1 MENTY
6 NNMID
11 RYSDLVIAWRKT
23 VIILCLAAVFLIAQG
38 AKEIN
43 MASNFRAYFSPDNP
57 QLLAFEE
64 VEDEFSKQ
72 DNVFIYIEPN
82 SGTIFEKDTLSLIWE
97 LTEEGW
103 ELPYAQRSSSIANH
117 QHTEAVEDDLQV
129 DYLIEDLSVLEDPA
143 YIQQLKTIVLNEP
156 TLQNNATN
164 KDGSVAGV
172 IVKLNLPADDPQASA
187 ELAVIT
193 KKLVADYQA
202 KYPNIPIMLGGTATT
217 NAAITNVFK
226 EDVGTLVMATYGM
239 FMVMLFL
246 MLRTISGMLVT
257 ILIIMMST
265 ISTFGVFNGLG
276 FIITPTQ
283 SFVPT
288 AITTIAIADVVH
300 ILVSYYHE
308 LGTGREKIA
317 AIKEAIRINAQ
328 PVFITSLSTAIG
340 VLCLNTSDSPPYQ
353 LLGNMIAFG
362 VMMAFLLTMLFLPAV
377 LAVLPAPKG
386 KVQKGESGKDSIMMH
401 FAEWVIKH
409 YKFLLITVGT
419 MALSMFG
426 FIFNNQVTER
436 WNEYF
441 DESYELRQVLERADK
456 TMSGVHRFQYTIR
469 SKDGDN
475 GIYSPAYMQQLEEFA
490 NWYRTQDKIG
500 HVEVLTDTIKRLNK
514 NLHGDDDA
522 YFKIPDSKEAAAQ
535 YFLLYEFSLPQ
546 GLGLEDIQNVDRSAT
561 RMSVVIHKTNSEE
574 MIEIDRRAQ
583 EWVKA
588 NAPALD
594 VSEGTG
600 LDLIFSHMAGR
611 NIRSLL
617 YGSAAALIMISIV
630 LIFALRSI
638 RMGLI
643 SLIPNIVPIVVA
655 YGVWGLMKAEIS
667 LSVAVVISISL
678 GIVVDDTVH
687 FLSKYLRARNE
698 KNLGVRDG
706 IRYAFSTVGVAL
718 VVTSVVLVS
727 GFLLM
732 LFAHFNP
739 SKDMGTLLGLTIG
752 FAILIDFLL
761 LPPLLMVLDK
771 KKYQGEEKA
780 DHS

>member
-1 MENTY
+1 
-6 NNMID
+6 MID

-23 VIILCLAAVFLIAQG
+23 VIFLCLAAVFLVAQG

-43 MASNFRAYFSPDNP
+43 MASSFRAYFSPDNP

-64 VEDEFSKQ
+64 IEDEFSKQ
-72 DNVFIYIEPN
+72 DNVFFYIAPN
-82 SGTIFEKDTLSLIWE
+82 SGNVFDKDTLSLIWE
-97 LTEEGW
+97 MTEAGW
-103 ELPYAQRSSSIANH
+103 ELPYAQRSSSIANY
-117 QHTEAVEDDLQV
+117 QHTEALEDDLQV
-129 DYLIEDLSVLEDPA
+129 EYLVEDLSVLDDPA
-143 YIQQLKTIVLNEP
+143 HLERVKNIVLSEP
-156 TLQNNATN
+156 SLQNNATN

-172 IVKLNLPADDPQASA
+172 VVKLNLPDNDPQASGD
-187 ELAVIT
+187 LAKIT
-193 KKLVADYQA
+193 KQLVADFRV
-202 KYPNIPIMLGGTATT
+202 KYPDIVIMLGGTATT

-226 EDVGTLVMATYGM
+226 EDVGVLVAATYGM

-265 ISTFGVFNGLG
+265 IATFGVFNGLG

-308 LGTGREKIA
+308 LGTGKEKIA
-317 AIKEAIRINAQ
+317 AIKESMRINAQ

-340 VLCLNTSDSPPYQ
+340 VLCLNTSDAPPYR

-362 VMMAFLLTMLFLPAV
+362 VMMAYLLSMFFLPAV
-377 LAVLPAPKG
+377 LAILPAPKG
-386 KVQKGESGKDSIMMH
+386 KIQQGGAGKDSLMMR
-401 FAEWVIKH
+401 FAEWVIKQ
-409 YKFLLITVGT
+409 YKPLLVVMGL

-426 FIFNNQVTER
+426 FITRNEVTER

-441 DESYELRQVLERADK
+441 DETYELRQVLEKADK
-456 TMSGVHRFQYTIR
+456 SMSGVHRFQYTIR
-469 SKDGDN
+469 SKEGEN
-475 GIYSPAYMQQLEEFA
+475 GIYTPEYMQQLEAFS
-490 NWYRTQDKIG
+490 NWYAQQDKVG
-500 HVEVLTDTIKRLNK
+500 HVESITDTIKRLNK
-514 NLHGDDDA
+514 NLHGDDES
-522 YFKIPDSKEAAAQ
+522 YYRIPDSKEAAAQ

-546 GLGLEDIQNVDRSAT
+546 GLGLEDIQNFDRSAT
-561 RMSVVIHKTNSEE
+561 RMSVVLHKSNSEE
-574 MIEIDRRAQ
+574 MIEIDQRAQ
-583 EWVKA
+583 AWAKA
-588 NAPALD
+588 NTPDLD
-594 VSEGTG
+594 VSQGSG

-617 YGSAAALIMISIV
+617 FGSLAALIMISIV
-630 LIFALRSI
+630 LVFALRSI

-643 SLIPNIVPIVVA
+643 SLIPNIIPIVVA

-739 SKDMGTLLGLTIG
+739 SKDMGTLMGLTIG
-752 FAILIDFLL
+752 FAILVDFLL

>member
-1 MENTY
+1 
-6 NNMID
+6 
-11 RYSDLVIAWRKT
+11 
-23 VIILCLAAVFLIAQG
+23 
-38 AKEIN
+38 
-43 MASNFRAYFSPDNP
+43 
-57 QLLAFEE
+57 
-64 VEDEFSKQ
+64 
-72 DNVFIYIEPN
+72 
-82 SGTIFEKDTLSLIWE
+82 
-97 LTEEGW
+97 
-103 ELPYAQRSSSIANH
+103 
-117 QHTEAVEDDLQV
+117 
-129 DYLIEDLSVLEDPA
+129 
-143 YIQQLKTIVLNEP
+143 
-156 TLQNNATN
+156 
-164 KDGSVAGV
+164 
-172 IVKLNLPADDPQASA
+172 
-187 ELAVIT
+187 
-193 KKLVADYQA
+193 
-202 KYPNIPIMLGGTATT
+202 
-217 NAAITNVFK
+217 
-226 EDVGTLVMATYGM
+226 
-239 FMVMLFL
+239 
-246 MLRTISGMLVT
+246 
-257 ILIIMMST
+257 
-265 ISTFGVFNGLG
+265 
-276 FIITPTQ
+276 
-283 SFVPT
+283 
-288 AITTIAIADVVH
+288 
-300 ILVSYYHE
+300 
-308 LGTGREKIA
+308 
-317 AIKEAIRINAQ
+317 
-328 PVFITSLSTAIG
+328 
-340 VLCLNTSDSPPYQ
+340 
-353 LLGNMIAFG
+353 
-362 VMMAFLLTMLFLPAV
+362 
-377 LAVLPAPKG
+377 
-386 KVQKGESGKDSIMMH
+386 
-401 FAEWVIKH
+401 
-409 YKFLLITVGT
+409 

-490 NWYRTQDKIG
+490 NWYRTQDKVG

-574 MIEIDRRAQ
+574 MIKIDRRAQ
-583 EWVKA
+583 EWVKT

-732 LFAHFNP
+732 LLSHFNP

>member
-1 MENTY
+1 
-6 NNMID
+6 MID
-11 RYSDLVIAWRKT
+11 RYSDLIIAWRKT
-23 VIILCLAAVFLIAQG
+23 VIVISLAAVFLITLGAQ
-38 AKEIN
+38 EIN
-43 MASNFRAYFSPDNP
+43 MASSFRAYFSPDNP

-64 VEDEFSKQ
+64 IEDEFSKQ
-72 DNVFIYIEPN
+72 DNVFFYIAPN
-82 SGTIFEKDTLSLIWE
+82 SGTIFEKNTLSLIWE
-97 LTEEGW
+97 LTEAGW
-103 ELPYAQRSSSIANH
+103 ELPYAQRSSSIANY
-117 QHTEAVEDDLQV
+117 QHTEALEDDLQV
-129 DYLIEDLSVLEDPA
+129 EYLVEDLDVLSDPA
-143 YIQQLKTIVLNEP
+143 YIEKIKKIALSEP
-156 TLQNNATN
+156 SLRNNATN
-164 KDGSVAGV
+164 KEGSVAGV
-172 IVKLNLPADDPQASA
+172 SVKLNLPDDDPQASA
-187 ELAVIT
+187 DLAQVS
-193 KKLVADYQA
+193 KELVASFRQ
-202 KYPNIPIMLGGTATT
+202 KYPDILIMLGGTATT

-226 EDVGTLVMATYGM
+226 EDVGALVAATYSM

-265 ISTFGVFNGLG
+265 AATFGVFNGLG

-308 LGTGREKIA
+308 LGTGKEKIA

-340 VLCLNTSDSPPYQ
+340 VLCLNTSDAPPYR

-362 VMMAFLLTMLFLPAV
+362 VMMAYILTMFFLPAV

-386 KVQKGESGKDSIMMH
+386 KIQQGDSTQDSIMMR
-401 FAEWVIKH
+401 FAEWVIKQ
-409 YKFLLITVGT
+409 YKLLLLVMGSI
-419 MALSMFG
+419 ACSMFF
-426 FIFNNQVTER
+426 FITQNEVTER

-441 DESYELRQVLERADK
+441 DESYELRQVLEQADK
-456 TMSGVHRFQYTIR
+456 EMSGVHRFQYTIR
-469 SKDGDN
+469 SVDGQN
-475 GIYSPAYMQQLEEFA
+475 GIYSPEYMQQLEAFS
-490 NWYRTQDKIG
+490 NWYSQQDKVG
-500 HVEVLTDTIKRLNK
+500 HVESMTDTIKRLNK
-514 NLHGDDDA
+514 NLHADDPS
-522 YFKIPDSKEAAAQ
+522 YYRIPDSQEAAAQ

-546 GLGLEDIQNVDRSAT
+546 GLGLEDIQNFDRSAT
-561 RMSVVIHKTNSEE
+561 RMSVVLHKSSSEE
-574 MIEIDRRAQ
+574 MIIMDQAAQ
-583 EWVKA
+583 AWVKA
-588 NAPALD
+588 NAPDLI
-594 VSEGTG
+594 VSEGSG

-617 YGSAAALIMISIV
+617 YGSFAALIMISIV
-630 LIFALRSI
+630 LMFALRSV

-643 SLIPNIVPIVVA
+643 SLIPNVIPIVIA
-655 YGVWGLMKAEIS
+655 YGIWGLMKAEIS

-739 SKDMGTLLGLTIG
+739 SKDMGILLGLTIG
-752 FAILIDFLL
+752 FAILVDFLL

-771 KKYQGEEKA
+771 KKYQGKSITGRE
-780 DHS
+780 